1 MRWAYIREIWDFG
14 STIEIEEKHT
24 GRYGAKGQ
32 EREEK
37 RKATPEEIAK
47 QNQWRRQ
54 RDVRRLIKWN
64 FSPGD
69 YWMTLTYKK
78 GDRPTWEQMK
88 KDLGK
93 LIRKVRTKYR
103 KKGWEL
109 KYIYRLAIGKKG
121 GPHVHLLVNREADQ
135 ETGTDRIVSELW
147 ENGHVY
153 FASLYDAGG
162 YVKLSEYTL
171 NAIPVTF
178 GGNVTI
184 DGQQYIAD
192 YVDVERGKLVKMV
205 DSSKLDNTQS
215 IVDKTEWLLAEQQE
229 IDLIQEEVQA
239 LKTLATYYPTTNI
252 FINSEQLDGYTVF
265 NYPISMANG
274 WNYVKKQLNDNRDY
288 IYDMDTQLA
297 EAYVNSEYAVALTEL
312 EV

>member
-1 MRWAYIREIWDFG
+1 MRWAYIRETWEFDG
-14 STIEIEEKHT
+14 TIEIEEKHT

-78 GDRPTWEQMK
+78 GERPTWEQMK
-88 KDLGK
+88 KDLAK
-93 LIRKVRTKYR
+93 LIRKLRVKY
-103 KKGWEL
+103 KKNGWEL

-121 GPHVHLLVNREADQ
+121 GPHVHLLVNREAN
-135 ETGTDRIVSELW
+135 ETTGTDKLLSELW

-162 YVKLSEYTL
+162 YVKLAEYITKPLEEHEPDEIKRYSCSRNLIRKEPDRKEVKRRSLVDKQGQMIYPTARKGYYIDPESVKMGINPFTGYVYRHYTL
-171 NAIPVTF
+171 IK
-178 GGNVTI
+178 I
-184 DGQQYIAD
+184 DRRI
-192 YVDVERGKLVKMV
+192 
-205 DSSKLDNTQS
+205 
-215 IVDKTEWLLAEQQE
+215 
-229 IDLIQEEVQA
+229 
-239 LKTLATYYPTTNI
+239 
-252 FINSEQLDGYTVF
+252 
-265 NYPISMANG
+265 
-274 WNYVKKQLNDNRDY
+274 
-288 IYDMDTQLA
+288 
-297 EAYVNSEYAVALTEL
+297 
-312 EV
+312 

>member
-1 MRWAYIREIWDFG
+1 MRWAYIREIWYFG
-14 STIEIEEKHT
+14 NTVEIEEKHT

-162 YVKLSEYTL
+162 YVKLSEYITKPL
-171 NAIPVTF
+171 EEHEPDEIKRYSCSRNLVRKEPKQKEIKRRSLVDRHKQPIYPKAPK
-178 GGNVTI
+178 G
-184 DGQQYIAD
+184 Y
-192 YVDVERGKLVKMV
+192 YVDPESVKMGINPYTGYVYRHYTLVK
-205 DSSKLDNTQS
+205 
-215 IVDKTEWLLAEQQE
+215 
-229 IDLIQEEVQA
+229 IDRRI
-239 LKTLATYYPTTNI
+239 
-252 FINSEQLDGYTVF
+252 
-265 NYPISMANG
+265 
-274 WNYVKKQLNDNRDY
+274 
-288 IYDMDTQLA
+288 
-297 EAYVNSEYAVALTEL
+297 
-312 EV
+312 